1 MGEEPPSSDILAW
14 NADSTRLPAKM
25 YTSYLRGLY
34 QENRLARSELT
45 SVGKRLVL
53 SKVNQ
58 EVYILAAV
66 EDHIA
71 PWRTSY
77 KTTQLLAG
85 KNQFLLNS
93 SGHIA
98 GDVNPPRKTA
108 GPL

>member
-66 EDHIA
+66 EDHSA

-85 KNQFLLNS
+85 KIKIVLNQ
-93 SGHIA
+93 
-98 GDVNPPRKTA
+98 A
-108 GPL
+108 GPIPRVVHPPEKTPSH